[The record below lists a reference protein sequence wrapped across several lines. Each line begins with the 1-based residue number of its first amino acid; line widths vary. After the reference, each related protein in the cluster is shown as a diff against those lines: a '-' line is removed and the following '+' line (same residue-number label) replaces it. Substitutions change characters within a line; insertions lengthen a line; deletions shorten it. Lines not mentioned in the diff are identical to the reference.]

1 MAFSL
6 AKCVSIVA
14 TAVALTTVVPG
25 VAYSQSANPGA
36 APRPAQT
43 QPGSPSNRP
52 SAGQQDL
59 NLSAQQRERIQ
70 SILVTRQQQIEAVL
84 TKEQRDR
91 IVEAQRSGQQIT
103 AQTLNLTPDQI
114 NRIRQIVQTS
124 NEQIKQVLTPEQIQQ
139 LQNQS
144 SQ

>member
-36 APRPAQT
+36 TPRPAQN
-43 QPGSPSNRP
+43 QPASPSNRP
-52 SAGQQDL
+52 AGEAEL

-70 SILVTRQQQIEAVL
+70 SILVSRQQQIEAVL

-91 IVEAQRSGQQIT
+91 IVQAQSSGQQIT
-103 AQTLNLTPDQI
+103 AQTLNLTTEQI
-114 NRIRQIVQTS
+114 NRIRQIVQSS
-124 NEQIKQVLTPEQIQQ
+124 NDQIRQVLTPEQIQR

-144 SQ
+144 NQ

>member
-1 MAFSL
+1 MAFGL

-36 APRPAQT
+36 APRPAEN
-43 QPGSPSNRP
+43 QPARPSNRP
-52 SAGQQDL
+52 PAGPQEL
-59 NLSAQQRERIQ
+59 NFTPQQRERIQ
-70 SILVTRQQQIEAVL
+70 AILVNREQQIDAVL

-91 IVEAQRSGQQIT
+91 IQAARRSRQQIT
-103 AQTLNLTPDQI
+103 EQMLNLTPDQMT
-114 NRIRQIVQTS
+114 RIREIFQS
-124 NEQIKQVLTPEQIQQ
+124 SFEQIKEVLTPEQLQQ

>member
-36 APRPAQT
+36 APRPAQN
-43 QPGSPSNRP
+43 QPSSPSNRP

>member
-25 VAYSQSANPGA
+25 VAYSQSANPSA
-36 APRPAQT
+36 APRPAEN
-43 QPGSPSNRP
+43 QPATPSNRP
-52 SAGQQDL
+52 SAGQQEL

-70 SILVTRQQQIEAVL
+70 SILVNRQQQIEAVL
-84 TKEQRDR
+84 TKEQRDT

-114 NRIRQIVQTS
+114 NRIRQIVQSS
-124 NEQIKQVLTPEQIQQ
+124 NDQIKQVLTPEQIQQ

-144 SQ
+144 NP

>member
-36 APRPAQT
+36 APRPAQN
-43 QPGSPSNRP
+43 QPASPSNRP
-52 SAGQQDL
+52 AGEPEL

-70 SILVTRQQQIEAVL
+70 SILVSRQQQIEAVL

-103 AQTLNLTPDQI
+103 AQTLNLTSDQI
-114 NRIRQIVQTS
+114 NQIRRIVQSS
-124 NEQIKQVLTPEQIQQ
+124 NEQIKQVLTQEQIQR

-144 SQ
+144 NQ